1 MRKLMSLCLM
11 AIAIAASAQTVTVT
25 VTGVFDYNEAKAFVR
40 AVNKA
45 RANNNTNT
53 LKMEQGLT
61 EAAMLRAAELST
73 QWSVFSKDSMTEKNI
88 SRPNGKDFGT
98 LVAEKYTMPQGT
110 ECGELFICCL
120 ANKKQIS
127 SCREGLS
134 DEKFVLSSWSAV
146 GAAVFY
152 RNGQTFC
159 VMLFAEHANGNREVP
174 SGLWNSKVQVGTDKG
189 KTSTFLTKEQTNDYK
204 YLQKVDISATF
215 YYDFA
220 TEVVRLVNIRR
231 DSFGLAPLNMD
242 PALTEWAMVRAA
254 EMASTR
260 SIGLKKWND
269 SSMRG
274 YTESHLIGHRRPN
287 GSDALSILSEEHK
300 NASTRGENAAG
311 GQTTPESVVEG
322 WMRSPGHRANILH
335 KSYKSIGVGVC
346 CYFGSF
352 CWIQL
357 FTSHKN
363 PTAYHPNGR
372 EEVTVQI
379 SLDPAVESK
388 VVKRKRIANTH
399 PTNE

>member
-1 MRKLMSLCLM
+1 MRRLLSLCLM

-25 VTGVFDYNEAKAFVR
+25 GVFDYDEAKAFVR

-45 RANNNTNT
+45 RAKKKINT

-73 QWSVFSKDSMTEKNI
+73 QWSLFSKDSMSDENI

-98 LVAEKYTMPQGT
+98 LVAEKYKTPQGT

-134 DEKFVLSSWSAV
+134 DEKFVLGSWSAV

-152 RNGQTFC
+152 RNKQTFC
-159 VMLFAEHANGNREVP
+159 VLLFAEHANGNREIP

-189 KTSTFLTKEQTNDYK
+189 KTSTFLTKEQTDGYQ
-204 YLQKVDISATF
+204 YLQKVDISGTF

-220 TEVVRLVNIRR
+220 TEVVRLVNLRR
-231 DSFGLAPLNMD
+231 DSFGLVPLTMD
-242 PALTEWAMVRAA
+242 PALTEWAMIRAA

-260 SIGLKKWND
+260 SIGLKKRKN
-269 SSMRG
+269 STMRG
-274 YTESHLIGHRRPN
+274 YSESRIIGHVRPN
-287 GSDALSILSEEHK
+287 RSDALTILSEEHK
-300 NASTRGENAAG
+300 NATTKGENAASG
-311 GQTTPESVVEG
+311 HTTPEDVVAG
-322 WMRSPGHRANILH
+322 WMKSPGHRANILH

-357 FTSHKN
+357 FTSHQK
-363 PTAYHPNGR
+363 PTTYHPNHR

-388 VVKRKRIANTH
+388 VVKRKRIENASST
-399 PTNE
+399 TND

>member
-1 MRKLMSLCLM
+1 MMKKIIVFLFLSCV
-11 AIAIAASAQTVTVT
+11 AIATSAQTVT

-45 RANNNTNT
+45 RVEKNTNT
-53 LKMEQGLT
+53 LKMERGLT

-73 QWSVFSKDSMTEKNI
+73 QWSLFVKDSMRDENI
-88 SRPNGKDFGT
+88 ARPNGKDFGT

-110 ECGELFICCL
+110 GSGELFICCL
-120 ANKKQIS
+120 ADKDQIT
-127 SCREGLS
+127 SCRNGLS
-134 DEKFVLSSWSAV
+134 DEKFVLGSWRAV

-159 VMLFAEHANGNREVP
+159 VMIFADHANGNSEIP
-174 SGLWNSKVQVGTDKG
+174 PGLWNSKVQVGTDKSR
-189 KTSTFLTKEQTNDYK
+189 TSTFLSKEQTNEYK

-363 PTAYHPNGR
+363 PTTYHPNGR

-388 VVKRKRIANTH
+388 VVKRSK
-399 PTNE
+399 

>member
-1 MRKLMSLCLM
+1 MRKQLSLFLM
-11 AIAIAASAQTVTVT
+11 AVSIATSAQTVT

-40 AVNKA
+40 AVNMA
-45 RANNNTNT
+45 RAKKKINT

-73 QWSVFSKDSMTEKNI
+73 QWSLFVKDSMRDENI
-88 SRPNGKDFGT
+88 ARPNGKKFGT
-98 LVAEKYTMPQGT
+98 LVTEKYTMPQGT

-120 ANKKQIS
+120 ANKDLIS
-127 SCREGLS
+127 SRKEYLS
-134 DEKFVLSSWSAV
+134 DEKFVLKSWKAV

-159 VMLFAEHANGNREVP
+159 VMLFAEHSNGNSEIP
-174 SGLWNSKVQVGTDKG
+174 SGLWNSKVQVGTDKSR
-189 KTSTFLTKEQTNDYK
+189 TSTFLSKEQTNDYK

-231 DSFGLAPLNMD
+231 DSFGLAPLTMD

-260 SIGLKKWND
+260 SIGLKKWYN
-269 SSMRG
+269 SSMKG
-274 YTESHLIGHRRPN
+274 YTETHLIGHRRPN
-287 GSDALSILSEEHK
+287 GSNALTILSEEHK
-300 NASTRGENAAG
+300 NADVRGENAAG
-311 GQTTPESVVEG
+311 GQTTPENVVEG

-363 PTAYHPNGR
+363 PTTYHPNSH

-379 SLDPAVESK
+379 SLNPAVESK
-388 VVKRKRIANTH
+388 VVKRSK
-399 PTNE
+399 

>member
-1 MRKLMSLCLM
+1 MRKLLSLCLM
-11 AIAIAASAQTVTVT
+11 AIAIVTSAQTVT
-25 VTGVFDYNEAKAFVR
+25 VTGVFDYDEAKAFVR

-45 RANNNTNT
+45 RAKKKLNT

-73 QWSVFSKDSMTEKNI
+73 QWSLFSKDPMSEENI

-98 LVAEKYTMPQGT
+98 LVAEKYKMPQGT

-120 ANKKQIS
+120 TNKDQIS

-134 DEKFVLSSWSAV
+134 DDKFVLSSWSAV

-152 RNGQTFC
+152 RNEQTFC
-159 VMLFAEHANGNREVP
+159 VLLFSKQASGNKEIP
-174 SGLWNSKVQVGTDKG
+174 SGIWNSKVQVGTYKG
-189 KTSTFLTKEQTNDYK
+189 KTSTFLTKEQTDGYK
-204 YLQKVDISATF
+204 FPQKVDVSGTCYF
-215 YYDFA
+215 DFA
-220 TEVVRLVNIRR
+220 TEVVRLVNLRR
-231 DSFGLAPLNMD
+231 DSFGLVPLTMD
-242 PALTEWAMVRAA
+242 SALTEWAMVRAA

-260 SIGLKKWND
+260 SIELKKWNN
-269 SSMRG
+269 STARG
-274 YTESHLIGHRRPN
+274 YSESRIISHLRPN
-287 GSDALSILSEEHK
+287 GSDALTILSEEHK
-300 NASTRGENAAG
+300 NASTEGENAAS

-335 KSYKSIGVGVC
+335 KSYKSIGVGVF
-346 CYFGSF
+346 YYYDRF

-363 PTAYHPNGR
+363 PTAYHPDSR

-388 VVKRKRIANTH
+388 VVRRKRISH
-399 PTNE
+399 IRPTNE

>member
-1 MRKLMSLCLM
+1 MRKLLSLCLM
-11 AIAIAASAQTVTVT
+11 TFAIAASAQTAT

-45 RANNNTNT
+45 RANKNINT

-61 EAAMLRAAELST
+61 ETAMLRAAELST
-73 QWSVFSKDSMTEKNI
+73 QWSVFSKDSITEENI

-120 ANKKQIS
+120 ANKDRIS
-127 SCREGLS
+127 SCKEGLS
-134 DEKFVLSSWSAV
+134 DDKFILSSWSAV

-159 VMLFAEHANGNREVP
+159 VMLFAKHTNGKSEIP

-189 KTSTFLTKEQTNDYK
+189 KTSAFLTKEQTEEYK
-204 YLQKVDISATF
+204 YLQKVDISGTF

-220 TEVVRLVNIRR
+220 TEVVRLVNLRR
-231 DSFGLAPLNMD
+231 DSFGLAPLTMD

-260 SIGLKKWND
+260 KIELKKWNN
-269 SSMRG
+269 SSVRG
-274 YTESHLIGHRRPN
+274 YSESRMIGHRRPN

-379 SLDPAVESK
+379 SLNPAVESK
-388 VVKRKRIANTH
+388 VVKRKHIANTH
-399 PTNE
+399 LTNE

>member
-1 MRKLMSLCLM
+1 MKKLLSFFL
-11 AIAIAASAQTVTVT
+11 IAITFYAPAQTVT

-40 AVNKA
+40 TVNKA
-45 RANNNTNT
+45 RAKKKINT

-73 QWSVFSKDSMTEKNI
+73 QWSIFSKDPMSEENI

-98 LVAEKYTMPQGT
+98 LVEEKYKTPQGT

-120 ANKKQIS
+120 ADKDQIS
-127 SCREGLS
+127 SCREGLP
-134 DEKFVLSSWSAV
+134 DEKFVLRSWSAV

-159 VMLFAEHANGNREVP
+159 VMLFAEHSNGNSEIP

-189 KTSTFLTKEQTNDYK
+189 KTSTFLTKEQTDGYK
-204 YLQKVDISATF
+204 YLQKVDISGTF

-220 TEVVRLVNIRR
+220 TEVVRLVNLRR
-231 DSFGLAPLNMD
+231 DSFGLAPLTMD
-242 PALTEWAMVRAA
+242 SALTEWAMIRAA

-260 SIGLKKWND
+260 SIGLKKWKN
-269 SSMRG
+269 STMRG
-274 YTESHLIGHRRPN
+274 YSESQIISHTRPN
-287 GSDALSILSEEHK
+287 GSDALTILSQEHK
-300 NASTRGENAAG
+300 NASTRGENVASG
-311 GQTTPESVVEG
+311 HKTPEDVVAG

-335 KSYKSIGVGVC
+335 KPYKSIGVGVF
-346 CYFGSF
+346 YYYDHL
-352 CWIQL
+352 CWVQL

-363 PTAYHPNGR
+363 PTTYHPDSR

-379 SLDPAVESK
+379 SLDPAVESN
-388 VVKRKRIANTH
+388 VVKRTK
-399 PTNE
+399 

>member
-1 MRKLMSLCLM
+1 MRKQLSLFLM
-11 AIAIAASAQTVTVT
+11 AVSIATSAQTVT

-40 AVNKA
+40 AVNMA
-45 RANNNTNT
+45 RAKKKINT

-73 QWSVFSKDSMTEKNI
+73 QWSLFVKDSMRDENI
-88 SRPNGKDFGT
+88 ARPNGKKFGT
-98 LVAEKYTMPQGT
+98 LVTEKYTMPQGT

-120 ANKKQIS
+120 ANKDLIS
-127 SCREGLS
+127 SRKEYLS
-134 DEKFVLSSWSAV
+134 DEKFVLKSWKAV

-159 VMLFAEHANGNREVP
+159 VMLFAEHSNGNSEIP
-174 SGLWNSKVQVGTDKG
+174 SGLWNSKVQVGTDKSR
-189 KTSTFLTKEQTNDYK
+189 TSTFLSKEQTNDYK

-231 DSFGLAPLNMD
+231 DSFGLAPLTMD

-260 SIGLKKWND
+260 SIGLKKWYN
-269 SSMRG
+269 SSMKG
-274 YTESHLIGHRRPN
+274 YTETHLIGHRRPN
-287 GSDALSILSEEHK
+287 GSNALTILSEEHK
-300 NASTRGENAAG
+300 NADVRGENAAG
-311 GQTTPESVVEG
+311 GQTTPENVVVG

-363 PTAYHPNGR
+363 PTTYHPNSH

-379 SLDPAVESK
+379 SLNPAVESK
-388 VVKRKRIANTH
+388 VVKRSK
-399 PTNE
+399 